1 MPKYFKKEE
10 QQPIKGYDY
19 RRDMI
24 IGYPAIR
31 RQREEMAK
39 VLARVFPDSKIRRY
53 EDKAC
58 AETSPL
64 MVDMAD

>member
-10 QQPIKGYDY
+10 QQPIKGYDPQ
-19 RRDMI
+19 RRMI

-39 VLARVFPDSKIRRY
+39 VLAKVFPHGPIRRD

-64 MVDMAD
+64 LVDKAD